1 MPKILVV
8 EDEIMNRD
16 MLARRLSWEGYSVV
30 VAATGEGAVSAART
44 EAPNLILMDLGL
56 PGISG
61 WEAAR
66 IIKSDPSTSGIPII
80 ALSAFAF
87 AEDRTRALE
96 AGCDDFEIKPI
107 LFKRLLLKIDQ
118 LLLARLQ

>member
-16 MLARRLSWEGYSVV
+16 MLARRLAWEGYTVS
-30 VAATGEGAVSAART
+30 VAANGEGALSTVR
-44 EAPNLILMDLGL
+44 EDAPNLILMDLGL
-56 PGISG
+56 PGLSG

-66 IIKSDPSTSGIPII
+66 ILKNDSATAHIPII

-87 AEDRTRALE
+87 TEDRTRALE

-118 LLLARLQ
+118 LLLERLQ

>member
-1 MPKILVV
+1 MPKILIV

-16 MLARRLSWEGYSVV
+16 MLARRLAWEGYV
-30 VAATGEGAVSAART
+30 VAIAASGEGALSTVRD

-56 PGISG
+56 PGLSG

-66 IIKSDPSTSGIPII
+66 ILKNDPATAHIPII

-118 LLLARLQ
+118 LLLGRLQ